1 MEDRPVS
8 WRKQIIRHP
17 VFNSLVALFI
27 TLVILVFLGGYLF
40 HWDWTGINSQ
50 ENKITTISTPQGT
63 YRATEVQ
70 SEKNLWDWLQLLAVL
85 AIPVVVG
92 LGAAWYTEQQ
102 RKVSDRENT
111 DNQSETA
118 LQAYID
124 NMSELLLDANRPLRE
139 SKPEDEVQTIARAR
153 TLTVLPRLDANRKG
167 SVLLFLYESGLI
179 YKDKFFI
186 DLRAAD
192 LSKADLSKVDLSGAN
207 LSRANLNIA
216 KLASADLRRADL
228 SRADLSRAELRA
240 NLHLADLRGAN
251 LSGAELRGADLHGA
265 DLRGADLH
273 GANLVS
279 AVLIEADLREA
290 NLSGANV
297 FRATVTSEQ
306 LEKAKS
312 LKGTTMPDGSIH
324 P

>member
-1 MEDRPVS
+1 
-8 WRKQIIRHP
+8 
-17 VFNSLVALFI
+17 
-27 TLVILVFLGGYLF
+27 
-40 HWDWTGINSQ
+40 
-50 ENKITTISTPQGT
+50 
-63 YRATEVQ
+63 
-70 SEKNLWDWLQLLAVL
+70 VL

-111 DNQSETA
+111 DNQRETA

-216 KLASADLRRADL
+216 KMASADLR
-228 SRADLSRAELRA
+228 RADLSRAELRA
-240 NLHLADLRGAN
+240 NLHL
-251 LSGAELRGADLHGA
+251 A